1 MDIAEFTRGIIFM
14 GTPHRGAPIAKF
26 AVNYALLLSLAGR
39 KIDANILR
47 ELKPHSEVLQMLQDD
62 FRGIVDRKNIPFWT
76 FQESLSHAILR
87 EKVDHSKQS
96 ATSIANILI
105 KVTPD
110 WSSKVEHRLERVV
123 VLHADGLNMCKFS
136 GKDDVNYARVHEAIG
151 CIVREIE
158 DMNEAQGLQ

>member
-1 MDIAEFTRGIIFM
+1 MNIDEFTRGIIFM
-14 GTPHRGAPIAKF
+14 GTPHRGVPIAKF

-39 KIDANILR
+39 KIDAGILR
-47 ELKPHSEVLQMLQDD
+47 ELKPQSGMLEILEDD
-62 FRGIVDRKNIPFWT
+62 FGDIVDRKNIPFWT
-76 FQESLSHAILR
+76 FQESLPHAILR
-87 EKVDHSKQS
+87 EKVDLSKQS

-110 WSSKVEHRLERVV
+110 WSSKVGHRLERVV

-136 GKDDVNYARVHEAIG
+136 GKDDVKYAQVHEAIR

-158 DMNEAQGLQ
+158 CMNEA